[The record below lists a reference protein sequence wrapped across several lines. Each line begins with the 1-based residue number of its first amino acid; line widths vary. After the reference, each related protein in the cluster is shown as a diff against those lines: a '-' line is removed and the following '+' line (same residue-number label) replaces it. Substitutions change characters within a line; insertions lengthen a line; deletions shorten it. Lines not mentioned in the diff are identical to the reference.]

1 MNIESPISQ
10 QSTGMG
16 ILHGGKIVLLLYFS
30 FHYMS
35 IKIQP
40 QLESLF
46 CFLPMSCAI
55 RRTAQDVG

>member
-16 ILHGGKIVLLLYFS
+16 ILHRGKIVLILYFS
-30 FHYMS
+30 FCYMS

-46 CFLPMSCAI
+46 YFFATTCSI